1 MPAEAVWPTGV
12 VVMGVSG
19 CGKTT
24 LGRLLAQSIEGEFH
38 DADAYHSAK
47 SISKMALG
55 EPLTDE
61 DRGPWLEKLRQL
73 LHDEGARMIR
83 PVLACSGL
91 KRCYRD
97 RLRGGPR
104 PLIWIYLKGEE
115 AVLRERLRSRAHFFN
130 PDLLCSQLE
139 LLEEPGLD
147 ESVLAMDMT
156 LSPSELL
163 GACIRDL
170 EGLKVLKG

>member
-1 MPAEAVWPTGV
+1 MPAEEGWASGL

-24 LGRLLAQSIEGEFH
+24 MGRLLAQSIEGEFY
-38 DADAYHSAK
+38 DADVYHSAK
-47 SISKMALG
+47 SISKMESG

-61 DRGPWLEKLRQL
+61 DRGPWLEKLTQL
-73 LHDEGARMIR
+73 LHDERAKDKR

-115 AVLRERLRSRAHFFN
+115 AVLRERLRCRKHFFN

-139 LLEEPGLD
+139 SLEEPEPD
-147 ESVLAMDMT
+147 EFIISMDMT

-163 GACIRDL
+163 QACLCCL
-170 EGLKVLKG
+170 EGLKVWKG